1 MWNRDDESQP
11 QPRPPSRSPGAGASG
26 PALIGPSIAVRGKLA
41 GKEDLR
47 IEGRFEGEVRVPG
60 NQVTIGRQGKVEAE
74 IRARHIVIEGEL
86 AGNLV
91 AEEQAVVRA
100 TGRVEGDIKAPNVV
114 LEEGCQFKGQIDM
127 EPVGKEETEAKEEEK
142 REESGAKEQ
151 KGESSAEGKG
161 EKADGNEKRGAQAP
175 EKAGEKPGDSRR
187 DPRRARRPKQG

>member
-11 QPRPPSRSPGAGASG
+11 QDQPRPSSRGTGPGTSG

-47 IEGRFEGEVRVPG
+47 IEGRFEGEIRVPG

-74 IRARHIVIEGEL
+74 IRARHIVVEGEL

-100 TGRVEGDIKAPNVV
+100 AGRVEGDIKAPNVV

-127 EPVGKEETEAKEEEK
+127 EPVGKEETEET
-142 REESGAKEQ
+142 S
-151 KGESSAEGKG
+151 ESSAEEKQTDESSGEEDAETTKEVGGESESPSPGSGK
-161 EKADGNEKRGAQAP
+161 
-175 EKAGEKPGDSRR
+175 KPGDSGRA
-187 DPRRARRPKQG
+187 PRQGRLPKQG